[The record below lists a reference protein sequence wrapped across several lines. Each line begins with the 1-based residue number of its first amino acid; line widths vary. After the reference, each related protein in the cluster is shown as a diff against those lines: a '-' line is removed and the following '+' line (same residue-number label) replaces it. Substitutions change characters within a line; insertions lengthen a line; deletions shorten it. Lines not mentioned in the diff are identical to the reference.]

1 MAEDGW
7 DLIFSRKR
15 DGACAYC
22 CGWEGYALFVELSLS
37 AFAVKGLDL
46 LLEGRNPHAVN
57 AGLKPDAGPK
67 PNAVNAGPEPHAG
80 PKPNVVGQPSVHSSP
95 CHGRRVKAADGL
107 PAKVGTTHRSC
118 GVGGRDG
125 LGFWSQ
131 CISLWRSEDRRWSTR
146 EGWHNSLVVR
156 GGWPG
161 WTASGHNTS
170 RHGEVK
176 TVGGLPAKV
185 GTTRLLCRVGGRD
198 GRSLVT
204 ARLAV
209 ER

>member
-80 PKPNVVGQPSVHSSP
+80 PKPNVVN
-95 CHGRRVKAADGL
+95 AGL
-107 PAKVGTTHRSC
+107 KPDAEPKPKSRAEAQC
-118 GVGGRDG
+118 GAEA
-125 LGFWSQ
+125 Q
-131 CISLWRSEDRRWSTR
+131 
-146 EGWHNSLVVR
+146 
-156 GGWPG
+156 
-161 WTASGHNTS
+161 
-170 RHGEVK
+170 
-176 TVGGLPAKV
+176 
-185 GTTRLLCRVGGRD
+185 
-198 GRSLVT
+198 
-204 ARLAV
+204 
-209 ER
+209 